1 MNPTSEELAI
11 VILARM
17 GLMPR
22 KKGATEK
29 MHRVLLEFYERAK
42 ASYRMK
48 QPHLAVMTVEEM
60 GYYAGITRQTMY
72 DYLHRWTALKV
83 ITKTTYIA
91 DSKVVVGYKL
101 NGNTLEQTF
110 ERSTTV
116 LQEHIELTKRYISEL
131 QRLVK
136 NEKIAEAQQRNN
148 EVDQPEESDQK
159 VSINA

>member
-1 MNPTSEELAI
+1 MASFISKTSFI
-11 VILARM
+11 
-17 GLMPR
+17 G
-22 KKGATEK
+22 GNN
-29 MHRVLLEFYERAK
+29 
-42 ASYRMK
+42 
-48 QPHLAVMTVEEM
+48 
-60 GYYAGITRQTMY
+60 
-72 DYLHRWTALKV
+72 
-83 ITKTTYIA
+83 
-91 DSKVVVGYKL
+91 KVVVGYKL